1 MTFKT
6 TLLTFCLSCA
16 LSNVAFIARADEAA
30 RDKDVE
36 KIVVYG
42 ALSETP
48 LSQMAASISVVA
60 AEQIERRQAQHLDE
74 LFALSPNVNFATGAS
89 RGRFVQIRGIGERS
103 QFVDPVN
110 PSVGYLVDGID
121 YSGLMA
127 GASTFDVQQI
137 EIFKGPNSARFG
149 AEGLAGMVNVLTSEA
164 DAANQVKAG
173 IANYGSWHL
182 GAVLGGELSDSLSA
196 RLSAHIN
203 QSDGFIENNHLNR
216 DDTNNIDELTIRAK
230 ADWKVSDDLALQG
243 VYHRIDVDNG
253 YDAFS
258 LDQNRTTLSDK
269 PGFDRQDSHAV
280 ALKADYQ
287 GLDWAN
293 VAAKATYL
301 KADLDYGYD
310 EDWSFVGIRPG
321 WEYSSTDHYL
331 RDRSNKSVE
340 LKLTGKQQA
349 NWVLGFYYADEQ
361 EDLTRQYTYLSKDFF
376 SVNERKDLAIY
387 AQYRADLSEQSWLNL
402 SGRLARQE
410 LDYQDTNLTRV
421 NHSDTDWG
429 AELSYHYQVNNQT
442 MLYTS
447 LTRSFKMGGV
457 NGSALGKVNDTKLAA
472 FKNLILANKSF
483 GPESLIGTEFGIKGA
498 SEDGDLLVDVAVF
511 YQWREDVQFKS
522 HIVQGQKF
530 TNLYNNAVDGTNYGM
545 EVSLEYWLSEPLS
558 LFANLGWLSTK
569 LNDFTQVKSGTVV
582 TVDKRDQAH
591 APDYQVN
598 LGINWHITDNLS
610 WTLEAD
616 SKDSFYYS
624 YSHDNQS
631 KSVTLLHTRIQWQ
644 HEQWQL
650 SLYARNVFD
659 KDYANRGFYFGN
671 DPRDEYAAKVY
682 QQYGEPRRF
691 GASVSY
697 QF

>member
-1 MTFKT
+1 MKYPIKP
-6 TLLTFCLSCA
+6 LA
-16 LSNVAFIARADEAA
+16 LSLTLALANSAFFTYANEDNSGE
-30 RDKDVE
+30 VE
-36 KIVVYG
+36 KIIVYG
-42 ALSETP
+42 ALNETP
-48 LSQMAASISVVA
+48 LSQMAASISVLA
-60 AEQIERRQAQHLDE
+60 SEQIERRQAQHLDE

-164 DAANQVKAG
+164 DAANQIQAG
-173 IANYGSWHL
+173 FANYGSWHL
-182 GAVLGGELSDSLSA
+182 GAALGGELSNSLSA
-196 RLSAHIN
+196 RLSAHTN
-203 QSDGFIENNHLNR
+203 QSNGFIENTHLNR
-216 DDTNNIDELTIRAK
+216 DDTNNIDELTIRVK
-230 ADWKVSDDLALQG
+230 ADWQASDDLALQG

-269 PGFDRQDSHAV
+269 PGFDRQDSHAL

-293 VAAKATYL
+293 LQAKATYL

-310 EDWSFVGIRPG
+310 EDWSYVGIRPG

-331 RDRSNKSVE
+331 RDRDNNSIE
-340 LKLTGKQQA
+340 LKLTEKQQGK
-349 NWVLGFYYADEQ
+349 WVVGFYYADEK
-361 EDLTRQYTYLSKDFF
+361 EELTRQYTYLSSDFF
-376 SVNERKDLAIY
+376 SVNDRTDMALY
-387 AQYRADLSEQSWLNL
+387 AQYQADLSEQSWLTL

-410 LDYQDTNLTRV
+410 LDYSDTNGTKV
-421 NHSDTDWG
+421 NTSDTDWG

-457 NGSALGKVNDTKLAA
+457 NGSALGKLNDAKLAP

-483 GPESLIGTEFGIKGA
+483 GPESLLGTEFGLKGT
-498 SEDGDLLVDVAVF
+498 SEDGDLQVDLAVF
-511 YQWREDVQFKS
+511 YQWRDDVQFNS
-522 HIVQGQKF
+522 YIVQEQKF
-530 TNLYNNAVDGTNYGM
+530 TSLYNNAVDGTNYGL
-545 EVSLEYWLSEPLS
+545 ELSLEYWLNEQVSV
-558 LFANLGWLSTK
+558 FANLGWLGSQ
-569 LNDFTQVKSGTVV
+569 LNDFTRVENGKVV
-582 TVDKRDQAH
+582 TVAERDQAH
-591 APDYQVN
+591 APNYQSNIGVRWQISER
-598 LGINWHITDNLS
+598 LR

-616 SKDSFYYS
+616 SKDTFYYS

-631 KSVTLLHTRIQWQ
+631 DKYTLVNTAIQWSA
-644 HEQWQL
+644 EQWQL
-650 SLYARNVFD
+650 SLYARNLFD

-682 QQYGEPRRF
+682 QQFGEPRRF
-691 GASVSY
+691 GVSVSY
-697 QF
+697 EF